1 MELENK
7 LFKLIVRFFI
17 VIGAL
22 VSLFPFYWMIVMAS
36 KPNSE
41 IYRTPPSLAIGG
53 ELFKNIQTVM
63 QETSFFHSLMNT
75 IFIAVTSTILILF
88 FDSLAGFAFAKLSFK
103 GKAFLFTFLMGT
115 MMIPGQL
122 NIIPSFYLM
131 DRLGWVGSYKALIIP
146 GMANAFGIF
155 WIKQYCTDAI
165 PDSLLES
172 AKLDG
177 CTIFRSY
184 FSIALPIMKPAL
196 AFLALYSFMGAW
208 NDYMWPLIILNDESK
223 YTLMLALTQLKGIFA
238 VNYPLVITGALLAT
252 LPLLLIF
259 IMFSKQLIAGITE
272 GAVKE

>member
-1 MELENK
+1 MGDNK
-7 LFKLIVRFFI
+7 LFKLIVRVFI
-17 VIGAL
+17 GLGVIL
-22 VSLFPFYWMIVMAS
+22 SLFPFYWMFVMAS

-41 IYRTPPSLAIGG
+41 IYKTPPSLTLGN
-53 ELFKNIQTVM
+53 ELFKNIHTVFTQT
-63 QETSFFHSLMNT
+63 TFFHSVLNT
-75 IFIAVTSTILILF
+75 LFIAITSTCLILF
-88 FDSLAGFAFAKLSFK
+88 FDSLAGFAFGKLKFK

-131 DRLGWVGSYKALIIP
+131 DKIGWVGSYKALIIP

-155 WIKQYCTDAI
+155 WIRSYCTDAI

-177 CTIFRSY
+177 SSIFRTY
-184 FSIALPIMKPAL
+184 RSIALPIMKPAL
-196 AFLALYSFMGAW
+196 AFLALYSFMGSW
-208 NDYMWPLIILNDESK
+208 NDYMWPLIILNDEKK
-223 YTLMLALTQLKGIFA
+223 YTLMLALTQLKGLFTT
-238 VNYPLVITGALLAT
+238 NYPLVITGALLAT

-259 IMFSKQLIAGITE
+259 VLFSKQLIAGITD